1 MKKFLIFIMA
11 LQVLLFLAGVVMLVD
26 GKIYYGLFNIGVNT
40 IFFFINLAI
49 IRMINGSKFN

>member
-1 MKKFLIFIMA
+1 MV

-40 IFFFINLAI
+40 IFFFINLATLK
-49 IRMINGSKFN
+49 RINDSKFN

>member
-1 MKKFLIFIMA
+1 MA